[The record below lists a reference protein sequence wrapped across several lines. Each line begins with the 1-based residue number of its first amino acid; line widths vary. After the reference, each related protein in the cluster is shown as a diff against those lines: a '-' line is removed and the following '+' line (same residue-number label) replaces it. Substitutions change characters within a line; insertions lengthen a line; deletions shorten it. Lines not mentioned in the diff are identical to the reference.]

1 MITKEFFKRYQAA
14 IKDTDSLLQS
24 SEDLRKIDCDDAMKK
39 ELNTIAQNIAKY
51 SYLLQNLNEQALD
64 TFCNISDC
72 MMRRY

>member
-24 SEDLRKIDCDDAMKK
+24 SEDLRKIDCDDTIKK

-72 MMRRY
+72 MMRGY